1 MTLQK
6 NIFRRAL
13 DIKPDYKPASNNLQK
28 IFRELNQLDSVT
40 NFIRGSSLFDEDS
53 PAFLADMGKTF
64 FDQKRYDSARFYM
77 RKAVNK
83 DPDNVQYYNTLGLS
97 FQGLKLYDS
106 ARVNLQKAN

>member
-1 MTLQK
+1 
-6 NIFRRAL
+6 
-13 DIKPDYKPASNNLQK
+13 
-28 IFRELNQLDSVT
+28 DSVT
-40 NFIRGSSLFDEDS
+40 NFIRGSSLFVEDS

-106 ARVNLQKAN
+106 ARVNLQKANRLSPDNRAVLQNLSNVFRLLKK

>member
-1 MTLQK
+1 MK
-6 NIFRRAL
+6 IAGIFGR
-13 DIKPDYKPASNNLQK
+13 YGEN
-28 IFRELNQLDSVT
+28 
-40 NFIRGSSLFDEDS
+40 
-53 PAFLADMGKTF
+53 F

-106 ARVNLQKAN
+106 ARVNLQKRIDFHRIIELCFKIYQMFLGY